1 MILHGG
7 WLAGQVYL
15 WGEDPTHKRA
25 RPVKRFADRPPT
37 YPYGVKRGDLLAA
50 LPEGTFTYYE
60 YPRMR
65 RITAWLP
72 TSHGVPEFSVVG
84 EEPHEA
90 GATVESWLIS
100 ALPLANSKFVTLLAQ
115 THRPKLSFTLGPD
128 LLAWQAIY
136 RFALHLLARQ
146 RFLPAIGDAQ
156 GSQIA
161 VWEPSLVGADLA
173 YCAELAQ
180 RLPAACRALTIDS
193 AAPPVDD
200 PRQIVRAVLTTILD
214 ALVRRAGELPIDD
227 SHHKRQSHANFA
239 NFYAYRNSL
248 HDRWLTA
255 LGAPVGEMREQPGA
269 LTALAV
275 QVRDWQA
282 RRAVA
287 TLPFRPFL
295 RLVEPDD
302 EDVSAD
308 AGNGNGGSA
317 PAWRLEY
324 YLQATDDPSLL
335 VSAADLWDA
344 SVSPALPS
352 GITLAAL
359 RRFWLA
365 SMGRVAAIYPASAN
379 VVHSEQPTDTAL
391 DVGEAFAFLTEKAAL
406 LEDQG
411 IVVQL
416 PSWWVRARK
425 KGRVTLR
432 AQMRS
437 PVPTSG
443 ITVRNLITFDWQV
456 ALGGAEVTREELTA
470 LATHKAPLV
479 RVRGKWMQVSA
490 TDIQAALDFWKKQGN
505 RPATLGDAARLAF
518 DPNPAFNGLEVDR
531 VKMDS
536 WLSEAFLHLRQG
548 QKLDEELPPP
558 AGLNATLRPYQ
569 ARGYAWLSFL
579 SRFGLGACLADDM
592 GLGKTIQTLALLQ
605 RDWIANPQGGPVLV
619 ICPTSV
625 IGNWRHEAQQFTPDL
640 PVLVHHGGGRNKA
653 EAFIA
658 DAPRHAIII
667 SSYSLLHRD
676 LMHLKDVTWRG
687 IVLDEAQNIKN
698 PETKQA
704 KAARELAAGYRLAL
718 TGTPVENSVGDLW
731 SIMDFLNPGL
741 VGSYTDFTRTF
752 LIPIQTL
759 KDRAAMSRLK
769 RLTGPFILRRLKSDP
784 TIIADLPD
792 KLEMTVYCT
801 LTKEQASLYEAVL
814 RDMETRLKLAEGIQR
829 RGIILATLT
838 RLKQVCNHPAQFLG
852 DHSKLPGRSGKL
864 ARLDAMLE
872 EALAEGDRA
881 LIFTQFAEMGELLRQ
896 HLAATFGNAPLYLNG
911 QTPQPDR
918 EKIVKNFQN
927 SSGPPLLILSLKAGG
942 LGLNLTRANHVFH
955 FDRWWN
961 PAVENQ
967 ATDRAY
973 RIGQTQTVQVHKFV
987 CSGTLEERIAAMIED
1002 KQSLAAQIVG
1012 NGEGWLTEL
1021 STDQLR
1027 SIFAL
1032 RPDAVDG

>member
-15 WGEDPTHKRA
+15 WGEDTSHKRA
-25 RPVKRFADRPPT
+25 RPVKRSLVHPPT
-37 YPYGVKRGDLLAA
+37 YPYGVKRSDLLTA
-50 LPEGTFTYYE
+50 LPEALFTYYE
-60 YPRMR
+60 YPRLR

-72 TSHGVPEFSVVG
+72 TIHDTPEYSDARETNG
-84 EEPHEA
+84 GAEA
-90 GATVESWLIS
+90 VESWLIS
-100 ALPLANSKFVTLLAQ
+100 ALPLANSKFVQLLEQAN
-115 THRPKLSFTLGPD
+115 RKKMPFTLGTD
-128 LLAWQAIY
+128 LLAWQAVY
-136 RFALHLLARQ
+136 RFAVHLVARQ
-146 RFLPAIGDAQ
+146 RFLPAIAETMGNLAA
-156 GSQIA
+156 S
-161 VWEPSLVGADLA
+161 WEPSLVGADLA
-173 YCAELAQ
+173 YFAELA
-180 RLPAACRALTIDS
+180 RHLPAACRALTIEYLT
-193 AAPPVDD
+193 PPSDD
-200 PRQIVRAVLTTILD
+200 PRKILRSVLTMMVDT
-214 ALVRRAGELPIDD
+214 LVRRAGELPLTERVQ
-227 SHHKRQSHANFA
+227 KRDPFQNLYGYH
-239 NFYAYRNSL
+239 NSL

-255 LGAPVGEMREQPGA
+255 LGAPTGEMREQQGA
-269 LTALAV
+269 LAALAT
-275 QVRDWQA
+275 QIRDWQA

-287 TLPFRPFL
+287 TLPFRLIL

-302 EDVSAD
+302 EDDSDD
-308 AGNGNGGSA
+308 ATAENGGGDSA
-317 PAWRLEY
+317 PAWHLEY

-335 VSAADLWDA
+335 LSATDLWDA
-344 SVSPALPS
+344 AVSPALPA
-352 GITLAAL
+352 GITLTAL

-365 SMGRVAAIYPASAN
+365 SMGRVAAIYPVAAPAIQ
-379 VVHSEQPTDTAL
+379 SERPTSTPL

-416 PSWWVRARK
+416 PSWWVRSRK
-425 KGRVTLR
+425 KNRVTLR

-437 PVPTSG
+437 PVATSG
-443 ITVRNLITFDWQV
+443 ITANNLITFDWKV

-470 LATHKAPLV
+470 LANHKAPLV

-490 TDIQAALDFWKKQGN
+490 DDIQAALDFWKKQGN

-518 DPNPAFNGLEVDR
+518 DPNPAMNGLEVDR
-531 VKMDS
+531 VKMDG
-536 WLSEAFLHLRQG
+536 WLAEAFGHLRKG

-569 ARGYAWLSFL
+569 ARGYAWLQFL
-579 SRFGLGACLADDM
+579 TRFGLGACLADDM
-592 GLGKTIQTLALLQ
+592 GLGKTLETLALLQ
-605 RDWIANPQGGPVLV
+605 RDWNANPLGGPVLV

-653 EAFIA
+653 AAFVA
-658 DAPRHAIII
+658 DALRHAIII

-676 LMHLKDVTWRG
+676 LAHLKDITWRG

-704 KAARELAAGYRLAL
+704 KAARELVANYRLAL

-741 VGSYTDFTRTF
+741 VGAYSDFTRTF
-752 LIPIQTL
+752 LVPIQAQ
-759 KDRAAMSRLK
+759 KDTAAMSRLK
-769 RLTGPFILRRLKSDP
+769 QLTGPFILRRLKSDP

-814 RDMETRLKLAEGIQR
+814 RDMEGRLKLAEGIQR

-852 DHSKLPGRSGKL
+852 DHSKLTGRSGKL

-911 QTPQPDR
+911 QTPQPER
-918 EKIVKNFQN
+918 EKIVNTFQAD
-927 SSGPPLLILSLKAGG
+927 SGPPLLILSLKAGG

-1032 RPDAVDG
+1032 RPDAVEG